1 MLSFLTHKIIKLIN
15 IKLLLLAATIKNWNR
30 MSLVGASVSS
40 WTVWTITL
48 LVQNPLHQQGV
59 TVGLKISS
67 LYLKAIM
74 VLLASAWR
82 SVWPWRI
89 CPQGLCWPT
98 AKLAMLVATVSQES
112 FRSLR
117 CFPSEPAFIYGK
129 NMGPVVDMPVLCS
142 WTNTDQAIPG
152 ARLWPQIPIN
162 DRLLTPYSWNLFLIV
177 WSETDTISTL
187 LEVLL

>member
-1 MLSFLTHKIIKLIN
+1 MHKSITQPRLSGWVSAIN
-15 IKLLLLAATIKNWNR
+15 IFVIRKLPKDF
-30 MSLVGASVSS
+30 G
-40 WTVWTITL
+40 
-48 LVQNPLHQQGV
+48 NPEPTAPGV

-74 VLLASAWR
+74 VLRASTWR
-82 SVWPWRI
+82 PVWPWRI

-112 FRSLR
+112 FRSLT
-117 CFPSEPAFIYGK
+117 CFPSEPAFICGK

-162 DRLLTPYSWNLFLIV
+162 DWLHTPYSIYFW
-177 WSETDTISTL
+177 
-187 LEVLL
+187 